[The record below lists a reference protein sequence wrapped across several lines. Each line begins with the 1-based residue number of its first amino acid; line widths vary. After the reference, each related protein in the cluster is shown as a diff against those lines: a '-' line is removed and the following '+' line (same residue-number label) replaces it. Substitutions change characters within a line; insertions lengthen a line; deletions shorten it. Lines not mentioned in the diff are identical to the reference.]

1 MGIELGAGRE
11 GVGNYTARK
20 TTQFLDREE
29 RLLRI
34 LRLLLL
40 LLLLLWSERIEVV
53 LRLLHACLLCSKLSV
68 FGLTEAMRRGI
79 SSHQ

>member
-29 RLLRI
+29 RLLSI
-34 LRLLLL
+34 LRL

-68 FGLTEAMRRGI
+68 F
-79 SSHQ
+79 

>member
-40 LLLLLWSERIEVV
+40 LLLLLLLWSERIEVV

-68 FGLTEAMRRGI
+68 F
-79 SSHQ
+79 

>member
-29 RLLRI
+29 RLLSI
-34 LRLLLL
+34 LRL

-53 LRLLHACLLCSKLSV
+53 LRLLHTCFLCGKLSV

>member
-40 LLLLLWSERIEVV
+40 LLLLLLWSERIEVV

-68 FGLTEAMRRGI
+68 F
-79 SSHQ
+79 